1 MAKTVYTVL
10 FVDDEESILKIT
22 KILLSSLDVKV
33 ILSNSGKKA
42 INILSDK
49 EYKNEIDLVLL
60 DLTMPKM
67 NGLEVLKWLNNKKI
81 AIPVILQTGIEDES
95 ELSKAFKL
103 GIKDYLVK
111 PYTKEKLYEF
121 IVKYARLK

>member
-1 MAKTVYTVL
+1 MYTVL

-22 KILLSSLDVKV
+22 KILLSSLDIKV

-81 AIPVILQTGIEDES
+81 TIPVILQTGIEDES
-95 ELSKAFKL
+95 ELNKAFKL

-121 IVKYARLK
+121 IVKYAKA

>member
-1 MAKTVYTVL
+1 VAKTVYTVL

>member
-22 KILLSSLDVKV
+22 KILLSSLDIKV

-81 AIPVILQTGIEDES
+81 TIPVILQTGIEDGS
-95 ELSKAFKL
+95 ELNKAFKL

-121 IVKYARLK
+121 IVKYSKV

>member
-22 KILLSSLDVKV
+22 KILLSSLDIKV

-81 AIPVILQTGIEDES
+81 TIPVILQTGIEDES
-95 ELSKAFKL
+95 ELNKAFKL

-121 IVKYARLK
+121 IVKYAKA

>member
-49 EYKNEIDLVLL
+49 EHKNEIDLVLL

>member
-1 MAKTVYTVL
+1 MYTVL

-22 KILLSSLDVKV
+22 KILLSSLDIKV

-49 EYKNEIDLVLL
+49 EYQNEIDLVLL

-67 NGLEVLKWLNNKKI
+67 NGLEVLKWVNNKKI
-81 AIPVILQTGIEDES
+81 TIPVILQTGIEDES
-95 ELSKAFKL
+95 ELNKAFKL

-121 IVKYARLK
+121 IVKYAKA

>member
-22 KILLSSLDVKV
+22 KILLSSLDIKV

-49 EYKNEIDLVLL
+49 EYKNKIDLVLL

-81 AIPVILQTGIEDES
+81 TIPVILQTGIEDES
-95 ELSKAFKL
+95 ELNKAFKL

-121 IVKYARLK
+121 IVKYAKA

>member
-1 MAKTVYTVL
+1 MYTVL

-22 KILLSSLDVKV
+22 KILLSSLDIKV

-81 AIPVILQTGIEDES
+81 TIPVILQTGIEDES
-95 ELSKAFKL
+95 ELNKAFKL

-121 IVKYARLK
+121 IVKYSKV

>member
-1 MAKTVYTVL
+1 MYTVL

-33 ILSNSGKKA
+33 ILSNSGKQA

-49 EYKNEIDLVLL
+49 EYQNKIDLVLL

-67 NGLEVLKWLNNKKI
+67 NGN
-81 AIPVILQTGIEDES
+81 T
-95 ELSKAFKL
+95 KL
-103 GIKDYLVK
+103 WFVCKTIQ
-111 PYTKEKLYEF
+111 
-121 IVKYARLK
+121 

>member
-22 KILLSSLDVKV
+22 KILLSSLDIKV

-81 AIPVILQTGIEDES
+81 TIPVILQTGIEDES
-95 ELSKAFKL
+95 ELNKAFKL

-121 IVKYARLK
+121 IVKYSKV

>member
-33 ILSNSGKKA
+33 ILSNSGKQA

-49 EYKNEIDLVLL
+49 EYQNKIDLVLL

-67 NGLEVLKWLNNKKI
+67 NGLEVLKWVNNKKI
-81 AIPVILQTGIEDES
+81 AIPVILQTGIEDAI

-121 IVKYARLK
+121 IVKYAKA

>member
-1 MAKTVYTVL
+1 MT
-10 FVDDEESILKIT
+10 F
-22 KILLSSLDVKV
+22 
-33 ILSNSGKKA
+33 
-42 INILSDK
+42 

-81 AIPVILQTGIEDES
+81 TIPVILQTGIEDES
-95 ELSKAFKL
+95 ELNKAFKL

-121 IVKYARLK
+121 IVKYAKA

>member
-22 KILLSSLDVKV
+22 KILLSSLDIKV

-49 EYKNEIDLVLL
+49 EYQNEIDLVLL

-67 NGLEVLKWLNNKKI
+67 NGLEVLKWVNNKKI
-81 AIPVILQTGIEDES
+81 TIPVILQTGIEDES
-95 ELSKAFKL
+95 ELNKAFKL

-121 IVKYARLK
+121 IVKYAKA

>member
-22 KILLSSLDVKV
+22 KILLSSLDIKV

-81 AIPVILQTGIEDES
+81 TIPVILQTGIEDES
-95 ELSKAFKL
+95 ELNKAFKL

-121 IVKYARLK
+121 IVKYAKV